1 MRDKEESTVA
11 KYAQLVADLQA
22 SVFEGRGRVDKTL
35 RASAAT
41 GQGLAE
47 PWPTYTAKIRN
58 EAWTVTDADVEALKA
73 AGHSEDEIFEMTVAA
88 AVGASMHALD
98 AGLRALNAKD

>member
-1 MRDKEESTVA
+1 MRDKEEPTAA

-22 SVFEGRGRVDKTL
+22 SVFEGRGRVDKSL
-35 RASAAT
+35 RGSAAT
-41 GQGLAE
+41 GQDLAE
-47 PWPTYTAKIRN
+47 PWSTYTAKIRN
-58 EAWTVTDADVEALKA
+58 EAWTVTDADIEALKA

-98 AGLRALNAKD
+98 AGLRVLDAKN